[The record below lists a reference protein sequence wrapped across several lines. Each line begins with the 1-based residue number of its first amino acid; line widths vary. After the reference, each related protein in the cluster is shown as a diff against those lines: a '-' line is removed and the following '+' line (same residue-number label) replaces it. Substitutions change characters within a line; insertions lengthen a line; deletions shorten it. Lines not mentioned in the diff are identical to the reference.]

1 MNKKNWIWLV
11 VAIAVVI
18 AGVFIYKSQKEE
30 KTNDNVIKIGVIL
43 PLSGDFASY
52 GNDCKAG
59 VEFAFRDSKDT
70 YELFFEDSK
79 GEPKTAVNIFN
90 KLTELNKVDFVIGDM
105 FSNTT
110 LSMSK
115 LANSKKV
122 LLVSPTA
129 SSFEIPKAG
138 IYSLS
143 IFPSETYEASLIAN
157 YATLNFEKVA
167 VLYEKVAAAEAMQN
181 AFVKTF
187 EKSAKLVEGFD
198 SKTLDFKNILSKV
211 KESNVEAVY
220 LITYSNNATK
230 IINQLKNMDW
240 FPTLLGQSTLYDPV
254 LLPLLRDY
262 KNNFILTG
270 PLFSMDNNDEDSKNF
285 INLFKEQFSV
295 EPNQMSSQGYMAGMI
310 AKDFYKAIIENKY
323 NQDFIV
329 QYKKNFFGTE
339 FKYNSE
345 LLSQTGL
352 VIYKYDNEKFTR
364 LK

>member
-1 MNKKNWIWLV
+1 MNKKNWIWMILAVLV
-11 VAIAVVI
+11 VV
-18 AGVFIYKSQKEE
+18 GGLLVFLKRHEKE
-30 KTNDNVIKIGVIL
+30 NDKIKVGVIL

-59 VEFAFRDSKDT
+59 VEFAFRDNKDT

-90 KLTELNKVDFVIGDM
+90 KLSELNKVDFVIGDM

-110 LSMSK
+110 LSMSE
-115 LANSKKV
+115 LANNKK
-122 LLVSPTA
+122 LLLISPTA

-157 YATLNFEKVA
+157 YATLNFENVA

-187 EKSAKLVEGFD
+187 ERSAKLVEGFD

-211 KESNVEAVY
+211 KGSNVDAVY
-220 LITYSNNATK
+220 LITYTNNATK
-230 IINQLKNMDW
+230 IINQLKNMNW
-240 FPTLLGQSTLYDPV
+240 FPVLLGQSTLYDPA
-254 LLPLLRDY
+254 LLPLLKEY

-270 PLFSMDNNDEDSKNF
+270 PLFSMDNNDEGSKNF
-285 INLFKEQFSV
+285 IKLFKEQFYT

-310 AKDFYKAIIENKY
+310 AKDFYNAIVENKY
-323 NQDFIV
+323 NINFIR
-329 QYKKNFFGTE
+329 QYKRNFFGTE
-339 FKYNSE
+339 FKYNNE
-345 LLSQTGL
+345 ILSQTGL
-352 VIYKYDNEKFTR
+352 VIYRFDNGKFTR